1 MEQTTYLVRVILVD
15 GKNKMVVTEEV
26 TAFDYFTDSNNNL
39 VFNDANGDM
48 IREYHNYNWISLEPK
63 P

>member
-1 MEQTTYLVRVILVD
+1 MEQTTYCVRVILVD

-39 VFNDANGDM
+39 VFNDAHGNM
-48 IREYHNYNWISLEPK
+48 IREYYNYNWISLEPK